1 VGEDTRQI
9 ERDIRIE
16 RNNLDRNLHELEA
29 QAKALTDW
37 RTHYRNHPAASLSV
51 AFGGGLLMALLVGG
65 RRNGHAAPRMAS
77 AATPRPRSAGFN
89 ALRALGDYPRARQQV
104 SETWE
109 RILETLIGV
118 ASAKAVDLLGSVV
131 PGFRGEY
138 DSRHLGR
145 DLR

>member
-9 ERDIRIE
+9 ERDIRME
-16 RNNLDRNLHELEA
+16 RKNLDRNLQELEA

-51 AFGGGLLMALLVGG
+51 AFGGGLFMGLLVGG
-65 RRNGHAAPRMAS
+65 RRNGHAAPSMAS
-77 AATPRPRSAGFN
+77 VATRRPRSAGFK
-89 ALRALGDYPRARQQV
+89 ALRALGDNPRARQQV
-104 SETWE
+104 GETWD

-118 ASAKAVDLLGSVV
+118 ASAKAVALLESVV
-131 PGFRGEY
+131 PGFRNEY

-145 DLR
+145 DMR